1 MSSEEVKNVHREP
14 HPFVGTSHM
23 VNFVG
28 RTIAF
33 VGKIERVLDNE
44 LIMQQAGGKY
54 LVYYAW
60 MICVNGGLLFCF
72 RPRGCEGDQI

>member
-33 VGKIERVLDNE
+33 VGKIERILDNE
-44 LIMQQAGGKY
+44 LIMHQAGGKY
-54 LVYYAW
+54 KLFHYEAH
-60 MICVNGGLLFCF
+60 VNGGLIFCF
-72 RPRGCEGDQI
+72 RLRGCEGDQI

>member
-1 MSSEEVKNVHREP
+1 MSNEEVKNVHREP

-33 VGKIERVLDNE
+33 VGKIDRVLDNE
-44 LIMQQAGGKY
+44 LIMQQAGGQEDVKVIRY
-54 LVYYAW
+54 RNDL
-60 MICVNGGLLFCF
+60 GLSS
-72 RPRGCEGDQI
+72 G